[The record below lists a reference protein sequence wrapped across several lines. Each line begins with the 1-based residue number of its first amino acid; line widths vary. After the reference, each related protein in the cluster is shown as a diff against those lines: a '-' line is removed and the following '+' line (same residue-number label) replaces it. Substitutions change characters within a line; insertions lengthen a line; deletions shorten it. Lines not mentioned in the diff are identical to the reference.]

1 MNRKLS
7 AHGQLSSR
15 GLALS
20 VAAAALSFA
29 LAGATTATGQ
39 VPLERGAKSVPP
51 TLTSNQRAAIQAKMT
66 RLQRLRPVRLDLSK
80 KGDRDFFVAIKRL
93 AGVTEAN
100 NPEFRHFLKYAT
112 AFHTRRG
119 APRDGQ
125 VFLTAKGRIDST
137 GAATTDAVGP
147 IAVISSLESK
157 PGNPQVFGASAL
169 VSLPQQPQT
178 CTQTL
183 QVLDEQG
190 NPQGQADSVTQ
201 VLACENV
208 QLFAEAQLDPS
219 DQWAQATLTTHWIDQ
234 SGNPFILTVAAAGS
248 AIPIEIV
255 SDDPNDKT
263 GDHMIKFC
271 FGRQGADC
279 DYQPATLPSTVVA
292 LPINGN
298 TTYAGPLVTPASDP
312 AASVSITIT
321 NPKPQSGGGCSLVGN
336 VAQFM
341 QSYVSLSNNN
351 QTVTWTAPAIN
362 FPAIDPCMPTGS
374 IVYYNMMMNLDL
386 QFPGQPVQPTFFGI
400 SSSPSTPVS
409 TGFFKQLE
417 ETRIYYSCLAAGT
430 MVAMADGSRKAIEH
444 VRAGDEVRDGKGAV
458 RRVAST
464 FAGEEERIVR
474 IVTAD
479 GQVLRATEGHP
490 LMTAAGPRL
499 AKFVKTGDRVLT
511 SRGPM
516 SVTEAVTGRY
526 EGKVFNLRLERGVTR
541 AGLSDD
547 EDATFFGDGF
557 LVGDN
562 EAQWR
567 YDRAGATETAAAA
580 PSIRPAMSSVG
591 KAMLERRLGRAVD
604 AAVY

>member
-7 AHGQLSSR
+7 AHSRLSSR
-15 GLALS
+15 RLALS
-20 VAAAALSFA
+20 IGAAALSVA

-39 VPLERGAKSVPP
+39 VPLERGVKSAPL
-51 TLTSNQRAAIQAKMT
+51 TLTSSQRSAIRAKMS

-93 AGVTEAN
+93 AGVTEEN

-137 GAATTDAVGP
+137 GAATNDAVGP
-147 IAVISSLESK
+147 IATITSLQSL
-157 PGNPQVFGASAL
+157 PDNPQVFGASAL
-169 VSLPQQPQT
+169 VSLPGQPQT

-201 VLACENV
+201 TLACENV
-208 QLFAEAQLDPS
+208 QLLAEAQLDPS

-234 SGNPFILTVAAAGS
+234 SGNPNALTVGAAGS
-248 AIPIEIV
+248 AIPTNIV
-255 SDDPNDKT
+255 STDPADKT
-263 GDHMIKFC
+263 GDGMIKFC

-279 DYQPATLPSTVVA
+279 DYQPATLPSTAVA

-298 TTYAGPLVTPASDP
+298 TTYAGPLVPPASDP

-321 NPKPQSGGGCSLVGN
+321 NPIPQGGGGCSLVGN

-341 QSYVSLSNNN
+341 SIVSLSNNN
-351 QTVTWTAPAIN
+351 QTVTWAAPAIN

-374 IVYYNMMMNLDL
+374 IVYYNMVMNLDL
-386 QFPGQPVQPTFFGI
+386 QLAGQQVQPTFFGI
-400 SSSPSTPVS
+400 SSSPNTPVS
-409 TGFFKQLE
+409 TGFFRQLA

-444 VRAGDEVRDGKGAV
+444 VRAGDEIRDGRGAT

-464 FAGEEERIVR
+464 FTGEEEQIVR

-490 LMTAAGPRL
+490 LMTAAGLRL
-499 AKFVKTGDRVLT
+499 AKFVKSGDRVLT
-511 SRGPM
+511 SRGPVA
-516 SVTEAVTGRY
+516 VTEAVTGRY
-526 EGKVFNLRLERGVTR
+526 DGKVYNLRLERGVTR
-541 AGLSDD
+541 AGLSDE
-547 EDATFFGDGF
+547 EDATFYGDGF

-567 YDRAGATETAAAA
+567 YDRPGSTETAAAA
-580 PSIRPAMSSVG
+580 RPIRPAMSSAG
-591 KAMLERRLGRAVD
+591 KALLERRLGRTVD
-604 AAVY
+604 ATAY